1 MMNANEIKV
10 AIEWLFEN
18 RRYKLIQWIVD
29 TFGSDSIIE
38 TYVKK
43 LNMNAAAREIA
54 EYDLSIHL
62 ELVELMY

>member
-18 RRYKLIQWIVD
+18 RRYKLIQWVVD

-38 TYVKK
+38 VRIKK
-43 LNMNAAAREIA
+43 LDMCAAAREIA
-54 EYDLSIHL
+54 EYDLSIQL
-62 ELVELMY
+62 ALVELMY